1 MKNIFKIL
9 SLSLMITLSSCAA
22 TLYGTMSDSASL
34 NSNNFIY
41 VKRNVQGKSQAT
53 YVFGFGGMKRD
64 AIVAEARAN
73 MLTNTSLKDNQAIS
87 NLSVDFKKS
96 TFFGIVNTIKCFVS
110 ADIVE
115 FK

>member
-1 MKNIFKIL
+1 MKKIL
-9 SLSLMITLSSCAA
+9 LLAIVLILSSCAA
-22 TLYGTMSDSASL
+22 GLTGSMSDSASL
-34 NSNNFIY
+34 SSNNFIY
-41 VKRNVQGKSQAT
+41 AKRNIQGKSQAT

-64 AIVAEARAN
+64 AIVAEAREN
-73 MLTNTSLKDNQAIS
+73 MLTNTTLKNNQAIA